1 MILYL
6 GEILDGILDGVL
18 DDVYDI
24 ILDGLYILDGNADGS
39 GLFVNGVYFETLT
52 FFCAYTILYNI
63 TIIPHFNIFIYF
75 LIYIGNLFALE

>member
-1 MILYL
+1 MYYCVLEGVL
-6 GEILDGILDGVL
+6 EDFLVGVLEDVSLHCLLEGILDGVL

-52 FFCAYTILYNI
+52 FF
-63 TIIPHFNIFIYF
+63 
-75 LIYIGNLFALE
+75 